1 MKKINKLKNI
11 LVLSA
16 GGPAGI
22 GFIKSIKKSKIKNV
36 NIIAADCD
44 PLSVG
49 LFLADKHFIIPKLT
63 EENSWLVIKKL
74 IIENNINF
82 ILPCFEAGLLTLSK
96 HINELKSLNV
106 ENFISSYNTINLCNN
121 KFNFYQHLK
130 DKFNMPKLLD
140 RTFIKPDVGS
150 GSRGIRTIEAGI
162 GEHMWEYLPG
172 IEYTIDVFCN
182 TKSEPLATSVRTRE
196 GVKSGISV
204 KGSVIRHKFLE
215 QESQKLCKVLNII
228 GPCCIQWKE
237 DLEGN
242 PKLIECNPRLG
253 GGTYFTTLAGINPA
267 EIYLNNSISHCKY
280 PNEIKVTRYFEEI
293 VI

>member
-1 MKKINKLKNI
+1 MEKINKPKNI
-11 LVLSA
+11 LILSA

-22 GFIKSIKKSKIKNV
+22 GFIKSIKSSKIKNV
-36 NIIAADCD
+36 NIIAADCNS
-44 PLSVG
+44 LSAG

-63 EENSWLVIKKL
+63 KENSWKIIKKL
-74 IIENNINF
+74 IVENHINF
-82 ILPCFEAGLLTLSK
+82 ILPCFTAGLLTLAK
-96 HINELKSLNV
+96 HAKELKLLKV
-106 ENFISSYNTINLCNN
+106 KNFISSYDTINLCDN
-121 KFNFYQHLK
+121 KFNFYLYLK

-140 RTFIKPDVGS
+140 KAFIKPDIGS
-150 GSRGIRTIEAGI
+150 GSRGVRIVKAGKN
-162 GEHMWEYLPG
+162 EHMWEYLPG
-172 IEYTIDVFCN
+172 IEYTVDVFCN
-182 TKSEPLATSVRTRE
+182 AKSQPLATSVRTRE

-215 QESQKLCKVLNII
+215 QESQKLCKELNII
-228 GPCCIQWKE
+228 GPCCVQWKE
-237 DLEGN
+237 DSEGN

-267 EIYLNNSISHCKY
+267 KIYLTPPSLNCKY